1 MITKIKNKHSFPIQF
16 STFLVCLKLSGLKY
30 NAEKE
35 QKAAWDAKQKEL
47 AKIEEAKKIQQE
59 KCKSSM
65 LVKLFIAM
73 MQGYILIQQMLLCNL
88 SQAGQL

>member
-1 MITKIKNKHSFPIQF
+1 MEQLCVNDYKNQNKHSFPITF

-59 KCKSSM
+59 KCKSSI
-65 LVKLFIAM
+65 LVKQFMVMI
-73 MQGYILIQQMLLCNL
+73 
-88 SQAGQL
+88 